1 VIRAAVLTS
10 VGSPLTIE
18 EIELP
23 EPAAGEVHV
32 RLAAAGVCHSDLSL
46 ANGTLEQ
53 PVPAVLGHEGT
64 GTVIAIG
71 LGVTNV
77 SPGDHVLLNW
87 SPSCGSCWFCLH
99 GEPYL
104 CDQTAKAWQRRY
116 ARLADG
122 TPLYAGLGTATFGE
136 ETIVPGSAVLGL
148 PSAVNLEGAALLG
161 CAMLTGIGAVIN
173 SADVQPGESVVVFGT
188 GGVGLSVLQGARLV
202 GAEVVIGVDIAP
214 EKEGLARTNGAMDF
228 IVADDKVAR
237 RIRERTGGRG
247 ADHAFD
253 CVGSASTIRQAW
265 SSTRRG
271 GRTTVVGIG
280 AKDEK
285 VEFRPQEFFYS
296 ARAVSGCVFGSTDIV
311 RDLPR
316 LLEHVQAGRIRPED
330 LVTNR
335 IRLEDAPEALA
346 QMSARKGARS
356 LIVYSQPPAATARQ
370 AQAHNPRGRP

>member
-1 VIRAAVLTS
+1 MTRAAVLTS
-10 VGSPLTIE
+10 VGSPLAIE
-18 EIELP
+18 EIQLP
-23 EPAAGEVHV
+23 APAAGEVHV

-46 ANGTLEQ
+46 ANGTLVQ
-53 PVPAVLGHEGT
+53 PVPAVLGHEGA
-64 GTVIAIG
+64 GTVIAVG
-71 LGVTNV
+71 PGVTRV
-77 SPGDHVLLNW
+77 RAGDHVLLNW
-87 SPSCGSCWFCLH
+87 SPSCGNCWFCMH

-104 CDQTAKAWQRRY
+104 CDQTANAWQRRY
-116 ARLADG
+116 ARRADG
-122 TPLYAGLGTATFGE
+122 TALYAGLGTATFGE
-136 ETIVPGSAVLGL
+136 ETIVPSSAVLGL
-148 PSAVNLEGAALLG
+148 PPTVNLEGAALLG

-202 GAEVVIGVDIAP
+202 GAEVVIGVDLAAD
-214 EKEGLARTNGAMDF
+214 KEGLARTNGATDF
-228 IVADDKVAR
+228 ILADDQVAR

-247 ADHAFD
+247 ADHAFE
-253 CVGSASTIRQAW
+253 CVGGATTIRQAW

-285 VEFRPQEFFYS
+285 VEFDPQEIFYF
-296 ARAVSGCVFGSTDIV
+296 ARALCGCVFGSTDIG

-316 LLEHVQAGRIRPED
+316 LLDHVQAGRIRPND

-346 QMSARKGARS
+346 RMSARTGARS
-356 LIVYSQPPAATARQ
+356 LIIY
-370 AQAHNPRGRP
+370 

>member
-1 VIRAAVLTS
+1 MAANDAAVTRAAVLTS

-18 EIELP
+18 EIQLP
-23 EPAAGEVHV
+23 GLAAGEVHV

-53 PVPAVLGHEGT
+53 PVPAVLGHEGA

-71 LGVTNV
+71 PGVTNV
-77 SPGDHVLLNW
+77 GPGDRVLLNW
-87 SPSCGSCWFCLH
+87 SPSCGRCWFCTH

-136 ETIVPGSAVLGL
+136 ETIVPSSAVLGL
-148 PSAVNLEGAALLG
+148 PPTVNLEGAALLG

-202 GAEVVIGVDIAP
+202 RAEVVIGVDLAAD
-214 EKEGLARTNGAMDF
+214 KEGLARTNGATDF
-228 IVADDKVAR
+228 LLADDQVVR
-237 RIRERTGGRG
+237 HIRERTGGRG
-247 ADHAFD
+247 ADHAFE
-253 CVGSASTIRQAW
+253 CVGSAATIRKAW

-280 AKDEK
+280 AKDERL
-285 VEFRPQEFFYS
+285 EFRPQEFFYS
-296 ARAVSGCVFGSTDIV
+296 ARVLSGCVFGSTDIG

-316 LLEHVQAGRIRPED
+316 LLDHVQAGRIRPDD

-346 QMSARKGARS
+346 QMSAGKGARS
-356 LIVYSQPPAATARQ
+356 LIVY
-370 AQAHNPRGRP
+370 

>member
-1 VIRAAVLTS
+1 VTRAAVLPA
-10 VGSPLTIE
+10 VGSPLAIE
-18 EIELP
+18 EIQLP
-23 EPAAGEVHV
+23 APAAGEVHV

-53 PVPAVLGHEGT
+53 PVPAVLGHEGA
-64 GTVIAIG
+64 GTVTAVG
-71 LGVTNV
+71 PGVTNV

-87 SPSCGSCWFCLH
+87 SPSCGGCWFCLH

-116 ARLADG
+116 AQMADG
-122 TPLYAGLGTATFGE
+122 TPLYAGLGTAAFGE
-136 ETIVPGSAVLGL
+136 ETIVPSSAVLGL
-148 PSAVNLEGAALLG
+148 PPTIDLEGAALLG

-173 SADVQPGESVVVFGT
+173 SAKVQAGESVVVFGT

-202 GAEVVIGVDIAP
+202 GAEVVIGVDISAD
-214 EKEGLARTNGAMDF
+214 KEERARTNGATDF
-228 IVADDKVAR
+228 ILADEQAAR

-247 ADHAFD
+247 ADHAFE
-253 CVGSASTIRQAW
+253 CVGSATTIRQAW

-285 VEFRPQEFFYS
+285 VEFRPQEIFYF
-296 ARAVSGCVFGSTDIV
+296 ARVLSGCVFGSTDIA

-335 IRLEDAPEALA
+335 IRLEDAPAAFA
-346 QMSARKGARS
+346 QMGARKGARS
-356 LIVYSQPPAATARQ
+356 LIIY
-370 AQAHNPRGRP
+370 

>member
-1 VIRAAVLTS
+1 MIRAAVLRS

-18 EIELP
+18 EIQLP
-23 EPAAGEVHV
+23 PPAAGEVHV
-32 RLAAAGVCHSDLSL
+32 RLVAAGVCHSDLSL
-46 ANGTLEQ
+46 ANGTLVQ
-53 PVPAVLGHEGT
+53 PVPAVLGHEAA
-64 GTVIAIG
+64 GTVISVG
-71 LGVTNV
+71 PGVTNV
-77 SPGDHVLLNW
+77 RPSDHVLLNW
-87 SPSCGSCWFCLH
+87 SPSCGSCWFCIH

-104 CDQTAKAWQRRY
+104 CEQTAKGWQRQY

-122 TPLYAGLGTATFGE
+122 TALYAGLGTAAFGE
-136 ETIVPGSAVLGL
+136 ETIVPSSAVFGL
-148 PSAVNLEGAALLG
+148 PPTVNLEAAALLG
-161 CAMLTGIGAVIN
+161 CAMLTGVGAVIN

-214 EKEGLARTNGAMDF
+214 DKEDLARTNGATDF
-228 IVADDKVAR
+228 ILADDHVGR

-247 ADHAFD
+247 ADHAFE
-253 CVGSASTIRQAW
+253 CVGSARTIHQAW

-280 AKDEK
+280 AQDEK
-285 VEFRPQEFFYS
+285 VEFQAQEIFYS
-296 ARAVSGCVFGSTDIV
+296 GRVVCGCIFGSTDIG

-316 LLEHVQAGRIRPED
+316 LLEHVQAGRVRPED

-335 IRLEDAPEALA
+335 IRLEDTPDALT

-356 LIVYSQPPAATARQ
+356 LIIY
-370 AQAHNPRGRP
+370 

>member
-1 VIRAAVLTS
+1 MAANDAAVTRAAVLTS

-18 EIELP
+18 EIQLP
-23 EPAAGEVHV
+23 ELAAGEVHV

-46 ANGTLEQ
+46 ANGTLDQ
-53 PVPAVLGHEGT
+53 PIPAVLGHEGA

-71 LGVTNV
+71 PGVTNV
-77 SPGDHVLLNW
+77 GPGDHVLLNW
-87 SPSCGSCWFCLH
+87 SPSCGSCWFCTH

-122 TPLYAGLGTATFGE
+122 TPVYAGLGTASFGE
-136 ETIVPGSAVLGL
+136 ETIVPSSGLLGL
-148 PSAVNLEGAALLG
+148 PASVDLDGAALLG

-173 SADVQPGESVVVFGT
+173 SAKVQPGESVVVFGT

-202 GAEVVIGVDIAP
+202 GAEVVIGVDIAAD
-214 EKEGLARTNGAMDF
+214 KEGLARTNGATDF
-228 IVADDKVAR
+228 LLADDQVAR

-247 ADHAFD
+247 ADHAFE

-271 GRTTVVGIG
+271 GRTTIVGIG

-285 VEFRPQEFFYS
+285 VEFRAQEFFYS
-296 ARAVSGCVFGSTDIV
+296 ARALRGCVFGSTDID

-316 LLEHVQAGRIRPED
+316 LLDHVQAGRVRPQD

-335 IRLEDAPEALA
+335 IGLEDAPQALA
-346 QMSARKGARS
+346 EMSARKGARS
-356 LIVYSQPPAATARQ
+356 LIIY
-370 AQAHNPRGRP
+370 

>member
-1 VIRAAVLTS
+1 MAANDAAVIRAAVLTS

-53 PVPAVLGHEGT
+53 PVPAVLGHEGA

-71 LGVTNV
+71 PGVTTV
-77 SPGDHVLLNW
+77 GSGDHVLLNW

-136 ETIVPGSAVLGL
+136 ETVVPSSAVLGL
-148 PSAVNLEGAALLG
+148 PPAVNLEGAALLG

-202 GAEVVIGVDIAP
+202 GAEVMIGVDIAP
-214 EKEGLARTNGAMDF
+214 DKEGLARINGATDF
-228 IVADDKVAR
+228 IVADDQIAR

-296 ARAVSGCVFGSTDIV
+296 ARVISGCVFGSTDIV

-316 LLEHVQAGRIRPED
+316 LLEHVEAGRIRPHD

-335 IRLEDAPEALA
+335 IGLEDAPQALA
-346 QMSARKGARS
+346 QMGARKGARS
-356 LIVYSQPPAATARQ
+356 LIIY
-370 AQAHNPRGRP
+370 

>member
-1 VIRAAVLTS
+1 MTRAAVLRS
-10 VGSPLTIE
+10 VGSPLAIE
-18 EIELP
+18 EIRLP
-23 EPAAGEVHV
+23 APAAGEVHV

-46 ANGTLEQ
+46 ANGTLDQ
-53 PVPAVLGHEGT
+53 PVPAVLGHEGA
-64 GTVIAIG
+64 GTVVAVG
-71 LGVTNV
+71 PRVTNV
-77 SPGDHVLLNW
+77 RPGDHVLLNW
-87 SPSCGSCWFCLH
+87 SPSCGSCWFCTH

-136 ETIVPGSAVLGL
+136 ETIVPSSAVLPL
-148 PSAVNLEGAALLG
+148 PPTINLAGAALLG

-202 GAEVVIGVDIAP
+202 GAEVVIGVDIAA
-214 EKEGLARTNGAMDF
+214 EKEGLARTNGATDF
-228 IVADDKVAR
+228 LLADDHVVR

-247 ADHAFD
+247 ADHTFE
-253 CVGSASTIRQAW
+253 CVGSATTIRRAW

-280 AKDEK
+280 AKNET
-285 VEFRPQEFFYS
+285 VEFHPQEFFYS
-296 ARAVSGCVFGSTDIV
+296 ARILCGCVFGSTDIG

-316 LLEHVQAGRIRPED
+316 LLDHVQAGRIRPDD

-335 IRLEDAPEALA
+335 IRLEDVPEAFG
-346 QMSARKGARS
+346 QMSAHKGARS
-356 LIVYSQPPAATARQ
+356 LIIY
-370 AQAHNPRGRP
+370 

>member
-1 VIRAAVLTS
+1 MAANDAAVTRAAVLRS
-10 VGSPLTIE
+10 VGSPLVIE
-18 EIELP
+18 EIQLP
-23 EPAAGEVHV
+23 APAAGEVHV

-53 PVPAVLGHEGT
+53 PVPAVLGHEGA

-71 LGVTNV
+71 PGVTNV
-77 SPGDHVLLNW
+77 GPGDHVLLNW
-87 SPSCGSCWFCLH
+87 SPSCGSCWFCMH

-136 ETIVPGSAVLGL
+136 ETVVPSSALRGL
-148 PSAVNLEGAALLG
+148 PPTVNLEGAALLG
-161 CAMLTGIGAVIN
+161 CALLTGIGAVIN

-202 GAEVVIGVDIAP
+202 GAEMIIGVDITP
-214 EKEGLARTNGAMDF
+214 EKEGLARTNGATDF
-228 IVADDKVAR
+228 IVADELAVR
-237 RIRERTGGRG
+237 RIREHTAGRG

-271 GRTTVVGIG
+271 GRITVVGIG
-280 AKDEK
+280 AKDEN
-285 VEFRPQEFFYS
+285 VQFRPQELFYS
-296 ARAVSGCVFGSTDIV
+296 ARVLSGCVFGSTDIG

-316 LLEHVQAGRIRPED
+316 LLEHVRAGRIRPDD

-335 IRLEDAPEALA
+335 IRLEDAPAAFA
-346 QMSARKGARS
+346 QMGARKGGRS
-356 LIVYSQPPAATARQ
+356 LIIY
-370 AQAHNPRGRP
+370 